1 MSRDNILKI
10 KWVSDCI
17 PAVEKHLRIC
27 CFNSRLV
34 KNKTLYLRDY
44 VLTNHFALTE
54 TWLCSTIDKTCIGEL
69 VPTDYVMKQIPRHG
83 RKCDGVVRINK
94 SAILLR
100 LITASNDGNF
110 THFEHM
116 DCDLAVCG
124 LSVRLVVIHR
134 PHPLRIMG

>member
-34 KNKTLYLRDY
+34 KNKTLYLCDY

-54 TWLCSTIDKTCIGEL
+54 TWLGCTVEKTYIGEL
-69 VPTDYVMKQIPRHG
+69 VPTGYVMKHIPRLG
-83 RKCDGVVRINK
+83 RKGGGVVLIYK

-100 LITASNDGNF
+100 LITSSNDGNF

-116 DCDLAVCG
+116 DCDLEVGG
-124 LSVRLVVIHR
+124 LSIRLAVIYRH
-134 PHPLRIMG
+134 HPLRIMG